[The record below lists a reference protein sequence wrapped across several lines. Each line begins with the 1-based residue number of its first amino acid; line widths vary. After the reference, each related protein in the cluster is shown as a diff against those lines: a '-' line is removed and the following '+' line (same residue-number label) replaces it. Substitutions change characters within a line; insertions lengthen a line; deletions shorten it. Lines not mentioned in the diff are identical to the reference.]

1 MNDFDKARALLHE
14 FKGDA
19 YLFGTGVLPG
29 LGKTVV
35 SAGKRAALISSI
47 FPDSD
52 HFVGTIKDSLDGSGV
67 ELVAEISGARPNC
80 PREDLFRITEV
91 LIEVVRESMLRF
103 MKDFTRIPGAPKTAL
118 EHHAAIVDAV
128 ARHDTR
134 GAEHHMQEHIAFVIE
149 ILRKK
154 YEYELDI

>member
-14 FKGDA
+14 FKGDT

-91 LIEVVRESMLRF
+91 LKAVAPEVVISF
-103 MKDFTRIPGAPKTAL
+103 GGGSTIDAAKTAEVL
-118 EHHAAIVDAV
+118 RTLGGRIDDYFGMGLPQGTWKGQFRAI
-128 ARHDTR
+128 
-134 GAEHHMQEHIAFVIE
+134 G
-149 ILRKK
+149 
-154 YEYELDI
+154 